1 MHANRRL
8 LVQFMPELK
17 SGKSISGALHG
28 ILRGYAMKPKKPRD
42 AKLIQKY
49 EQELAVFKPAL
60 KSRVSTIRSFMGCPK
75 LPSSE

>member
-17 SGKSISGALHG
+17 SGKSISGALRG

-49 EQELAVFKPAL
+49 EQELATFKPAL
-60 KSRVSTIRSFMGCPK
+60 KSRVRYNAVIYG
-75 LPSSE
+75 LPQITFK